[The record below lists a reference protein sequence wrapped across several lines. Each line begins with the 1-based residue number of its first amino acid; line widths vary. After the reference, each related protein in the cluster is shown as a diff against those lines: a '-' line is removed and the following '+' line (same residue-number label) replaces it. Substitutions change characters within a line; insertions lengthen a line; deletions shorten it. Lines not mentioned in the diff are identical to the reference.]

1 DASGVRRDTGRVLPR
16 PSTRDLL
23 RSLPALTGGLPDF
36 DPYAVSVDPAEAF
49 VDWLGV
55 AIEAG
60 VPEPHAMTVATVGA
74 DGVPASRIV
83 LLTDVTEGSWRF
95 ATDARTGKARDLAA
109 DPRVAASFYWQRL
122 GRQVR
127 LVGRAELLDPEF
139 CAADFRSRAP
149 SSRAAAV
156 ASRPGEQL
164 DSVTDMADA
173 VVAARAR
180 VDRDPRLVVP
190 TWQVWAIVPDEVEL
204 WQGDSDRAH
213 MRLVYRREQDRWD
226 RRLWWP

>member
-1 DASGVRRDTGRVLPR
+1 MLPR

-36 DPYAVSVDPAEAF
+36 DPYAVSTDPAEAF
-49 VDWLGV
+49 VDWLAV

-60 VPEPHAMTVATVGA
+60 VPEPHAMTVATVDA
-74 DGVPASRIV
+74 DGAPSSRIV
-83 LLTDVTEGSWRF
+83 LLTDVVDGTWRF
-95 ATDARTGKARDLAA
+95 ATDARTVKARNLAA
-109 DPRVAASFYWQRL
+109 DPRMAASFYWQRL

-127 LVGRAELLDPEF
+127 LTGHAELLDAEY
-139 CAADFRSRAP
+139 CAADFLSRSP
-149 SSRAAAV
+149 SSRAASV

-164 DSVTDMADA
+164 ASVADMSEA
-173 VVAARAR
+173 VVAARSR
-180 VDRDPRLVVP
+180 IDRDPRVVVP
-190 TWQVWAIVPDEVEL
+190 TWQVWALAPDEVEL

-213 MRLVYRREQDRWD
+213 MRLIYRREGDRWD

>member
-1 DASGVRRDTGRVLPR
+1 VLPR

-36 DPYAVSVDPAEAF
+36 DPYAVSADPAEAF
-49 VDWLGV
+49 VEWLGV
-55 AIEAG
+55 AVDAG

-74 DGVPASRIV
+74 DGAPSSRIV
-83 LLTDVTEGSWRF
+83 LLTDVTEGTWRF
-95 ATDARTGKARDLAA
+95 ATDGRTGKARDLAA

-127 LVGRAELLDPEF
+127 IVGRAQALDPQT
-139 CAADFRSRAP
+139 CAADFLSRSP
-149 SSRAAAV
+149 SSRAAAL
-156 ASRPGEQL
+156 ASRPGEL
-164 DSVTDMADA
+164 LESVGDMSEA
-173 VVAARAR
+173 VVAARSR
-180 VDRDPRLVVP
+180 IDRDPRLVVP
-190 TWQVWAIVPDEVEL
+190 DWQIWAIEPQEVEF

-213 MRLVYRREQDRWD
+213 MRLVYRREDDRWD